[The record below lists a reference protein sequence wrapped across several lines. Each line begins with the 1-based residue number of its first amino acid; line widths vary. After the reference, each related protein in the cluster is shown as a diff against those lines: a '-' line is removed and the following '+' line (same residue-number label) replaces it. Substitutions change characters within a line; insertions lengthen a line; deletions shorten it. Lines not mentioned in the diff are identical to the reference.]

1 MQYQYSRSHQTVNG
15 TGTPTLSL
23 RCNSTPLSGFWKKEL
38 TKDLSYS
45 RWTYIYHSVKTRFY
59 YNLQVH
65 KSVICLLT
73 LKCNSLTDDP
83 HSKKIYQG
91 PRSEEVSQEEREKHE
106 LNQKQREKEKPRSVL
121 GLDGVV
127 LLDFSSCVELD
138 KTFEVIVG
146 KSLDVLSSE
155 FTKRRSLV
163 EQMPEPIWVIR
174 IRQDL
179 GISSVFESISTN
191 NRG

>member
-23 RCNSTPLSGFWKKEL
+23 RSNSSPLSGFWKKEL

-65 KSVICLLT
+65 KSIICLLT

-83 HSKKIYQG
+83 HSKKNYQG
-91 PRSEEVSQEEREKHE
+91 PRSEREKHE
-106 LNQKQREKEKPRSVL
+106 LNQKQKKRRNLAQFLALTEL
-121 GLDGVV
+121 
-127 LLDFSSCVELD
+127 FSLILARVS
-138 KTFEVIVG
+138 
-146 KSLDVLSSE
+146 SL
-155 FTKRRSLV
+155 TKRLRS
-163 EQMPEPIWVIR
+163 
-174 IRQDL
+174 
-179 GISSVFESISTN
+179 S
-191 NRG
+191 